1 MKRIA
6 IALLLLASCSKPA
19 AIKDAAPEQVD
30 LERAAI
36 AAGVVRDPA
45 DTDLTGLY
53 ARETDKVCI
62 VPDTVGYR
70 IGALVDYGE
79 RQSCAGA
86 GRVTR
91 SGETL
96 HVEFDG
102 APGCS
107 IEARFD
113 GERIDFPGR
122 VPAACGKLCSARA
135 SFAAL
140 DAVLQSNAIAEART
154 LRDPRGKALCD
165 DAEG

>member
-1 MKRIA
+1 MRFV
-6 IALLLLASCSKPA
+6 ALLLLLLAACSKPA
-19 AIKDAAPEQVD
+19 VTSGAAEQVD

-62 VPDTVGYR
+62 VPDLVGYR

-79 RQSCAGA
+79 GQACAGA

-102 APGCS
+102 AAGCS

-122 VPAACGKLCSARA
+122 VPAACAKLCSARA
-135 SFAAL
+135 SLAAL
-140 DAVLQSNAIAEART
+140 SAALQSNAIAEART

-165 DAEG
+165 DAES

>member
-1 MKRIA
+1 MKRA
-6 IALLLLASCSKPA
+6 ALLLVLTLVSCSKPA
-19 AIKDAAPEQVD
+19 ATGNAADQVD

-36 AAGVVRDPA
+36 AAGVIRDPA

-70 IGALVDYGE
+70 IGATVDYGE
-79 RQSCAGA
+79 GQMCAGA

-107 IEARFD
+107 IEAKFD

-122 VPAACGKLCSARA
+122 VPAACAALCGKRA

-140 DAVLQSNAIAEART
+140 GAVMQSSAIAEART

-165 DAEG
+165 DAE